1 MKLSII
7 TVNLNNKDGLQ
18 KTIDS
23 VISQTFKD
31 FEWIVIDG
39 GSTDGSRELIEK
51 NKNYFSFWCSELD
64 KGIYNAMNK
73 GIKRAT
79 GEYCLFLNSGD
90 CLDGDCLKVV
100 MPQLNGD
107 VIVGR
112 VKSAEDGA
120 LSYRY
125 ENSTFTLSQ
134 LYSYSFPHQ
143 ASFIK
148 RDLFIKHG
156 YYDENYKILSDWKF
170 FLQLLLKEGIKLS
183 FIPDVVSVIDYN
195 GISKTNKELLVTE
208 THRLRNEVIPSYL
221 MKDLDNSSSLR
232 DLFDHKMGKK
242 LYSVLYRLFTS
253 KK

>member
-7 TVNLNNKDGLQ
+7 SINYNNKAGLEQ
-18 KTIDS
+18 TIKS
-23 VISQTFKD
+23 VIAQTIVD

-39 GSTDGSRELIEK
+39 GSTDGSKELLEK
-51 NKNYFSFWCSELD
+51 YQQHFSYWCSEPD
-64 KGIYNAMNK
+64 QGIYNAMNK
-73 GIKRAT
+73 GIKQAI
-79 GEYCLFLNSGD
+79 GEFCLFLNSGD

-120 LSYRY
+120 LSYKY
-125 ENSTFTLSQ
+125 EDSTFSLSQ

-148 RDLFIKHG
+148 RDLLIKHG
-156 YYDENYKILSDWKF
+156 FYDESYKILSDWKF
-170 FLQLLLKEGIKLS
+170 FLQLLLKERVQLS

-195 GISKTNKELLVTE
+195 GISKTNKELLATE
-208 THRLRNEVIPSYL
+208 TQRLRNEVIPSYL
-221 MKDLDNSSSLR
+221 IRDLDNSSSLR
-232 DLFDHKMGKK
+232 DLFGHKMGKK
-242 LYSVLYRLFTS
+242 LYSVLYRLFTP
-253 KK
+253 

>member
-1 MKLSII
+1 MRISVI
-7 TVNLNNKDGLQ
+7 TINFNNKEGIQ

-23 VISQTFKD
+23 VLYQTCRD
-31 FEWIVIDG
+31 FEWIIIDG
-39 GSTDGSRELIEK
+39 GSTDGSRKVIEQ
-51 NKNYFSFWCSELD
+51 NAQHFTYWCSEPD

-73 GIKRAT
+73 GIRQAT

-90 CLDGDCLKVV
+90 CLNGDCLKKVV
-100 MPQLNGD
+100 PQLMGD

-120 LSYRY
+120 LSYPY
-125 ENSTFTLSQ
+125 DNSTFSFSQ

-156 YYDENYKILSDWKF
+156 LYDESYKILSDWKF
-170 FLQLLLKEGIKLS
+170 FLQLLLKERVKLE

-195 GISKTNKELLVTE
+195 GISKTNKALFATE
-208 THRLRNEVIPSYL
+208 MQRLRNEIIPPYL
-221 MKDLDNSSSLR
+221 IRDFEYSSSLR

-242 LYSVLYRLFTS
+242 LYSVLYRLFIL